1 MMNFVGAS
9 LKVRKWRFFVAFH
22 RAHKSYYIDMNNMK
36 KNIVKK
42 KILPA
47 SHGLLKNP
55 DGYVIIMLMSIF

>member
-1 MMNFVGAS
+1 
-9 LKVRKWRFFVAFH
+9 
-22 RAHKSYYIDMNNMK
+22 MNNMK
-36 KNIVKK
+36 NIVK

>member
-9 LKVRKWRFFVAFH
+9 LKSA
-22 RAHKSYYIDMNNMK
+22 
-36 KNIVKK
+36 KNGTFLLLFIKRVNHI
-42 KILPA
+42 ILPA

>member
-9 LKVRKWRFFVAFH
+9 LKSAKNGTFLLLFIERINHIILIWT
-22 RAHKSYYIDMNNMK
+22 IW
-36 KNIVKK
+36 KNIVK

-55 DGYVIIMLMSIF
+55 

>member
-9 LKVRKWRFFVAFH
+9 LKKCEKWHFFVAFH
-22 RAHKSYYIDMNNMK
+22 KARKSYYIDMNNMK
-36 KNIVKK
+36 KYSE